1 MSRVL
6 LQGNAESGSSQPELL
21 PLDTKT
27 NGSANQVSRNRQVE
41 PILDRTF
48 TRPGE
53 AGKGPHVHSDAADQ
67 LSDSGNDTTFAQTA
81 DSKANLAINR
91 CRCQCHKTCHVPS
104 GRTPRGQAA
113 TQACR

>member
-1 MSRVL
+1 MSNAW

-48 TRPGE
+48 TRPDE
-53 AGKGPHVHSDAADQ
+53 AGEGPMYRAMRLIAF
-67 LSDSGNDTTFAQTA
+67 LT
-81 DSKANLAINR
+81 LA
-91 CRCQCHKTCHVPS
+91 
-104 GRTPRGQAA
+104 
-113 TQACR
+113 